1 MEQVWRAREGCG
13 MAIVRESL
21 LAWEGPES
29 GWRQR
34 GAQGKYFPLDL
45 KKRMKDAST
54 QEGKMCYSELIFN
67 LEIAEFQENWSAPT
81 MHNKDKPAIH

>member
-1 MEQVWRAREGCG
+1 
-13 MAIVRESL
+13 
-21 LAWEGPES
+21 
-29 GWRQR
+29 
-34 GAQGKYFPLDL
+34 
-45 KKRMKDAST
+45 MKDAST